1 MFRNEYIEI
10 FIALICAG
18 LISLTVT
25 PIVRVFAYKIGAVD
39 IPKDNRRMHKK
50 PMPLL
55 GGLSI
60 FLGFTIT
67 ALIFCDLTPTL
78 IAAWIGGL
86 IIILIGIF
94 DDIYALN
101 PWVKLA
107 GQLLAA
113 GIVVAAGVRIEFINL
128 FGHYIKFGIFEIP
141 ITMLWIAGM
150 TNAINLIDGLDGLAC
165 GVSAICSTSLLIVT
179 LMHADLGVAMLTA
192 ILAGAC
198 IGFLPFNVN
207 PAKIF
212 MGDTGAL
219 FLGYMLSVL
228 SIIGVFKTTAIVSF
242 LIPII
247 IFGYPLF
254 DTVFAFVRRILQGRS
269 PFSADRGHLHHRII
283 DMGFNVRQSV
293 SILYCICSILGI
305 LAIMLSEQRAVA
317 SLVILMVALLIGLF
331 NYMLLKNKNTRSL
344 TGLGNTEQIDRISAD
359 TVTPAA
365 DKQDSAESTDSSES
379 PESGESTPTDT
390 SKTE

>member
-1 MFRNEYIEI
+1 MYFQV
-10 FIALICAG
+10 FLGLICAG

-25 PIVRVFAYKIGAVD
+25 PIVRVLAYKIGAVD
-39 IPKDNRRMHKK
+39 VPKDNRRMHKK

-60 FLGFTIT
+60 FTGFTLSS
-67 ALIFCDLTPTL
+67 LIFCDITPQMV
-78 IAAWIGGL
+78 AAWLGGL
-86 IIILIGIF
+86 LIIVIGIL
-94 DDIYALN
+94 DDKYALN
-101 PWVKLA
+101 AWIKLL
-107 GQLLAA
+107 GQIAA
-113 GIVVAAGVRIEFINL
+113 AAIAVGIGGVQIDHINL
-128 FGHYIKFGIFEIP
+128 FGRYIHFGMFAIP
-141 ITMLWIAGM
+141 ITILWIVGM

-165 GVSAICSTSLLIVT
+165 GVSAISSMSLLIVT

-192 ILAGAC
+192 ILTGAC
-198 IGFLPFNVN
+198 IGFLPFNMN

-219 FLGYMLSVL
+219 FLGYMLSIL
-228 SIIGVFKTTAIVSF
+228 SIIGVFKTTAVVSF

-254 DTVFAFVRRILQGRS
+254 DTVFAFSRRILQGRS

-305 LAIMLSEQRAVA
+305 LAIMLTEQRTAA
-317 SLVILMVALLIGLF
+317 SLVILVVALIIGLF
-331 NYMLLKNKNTRSL
+331 NYALIKNKNTRTL
-344 TGLGNTEQIDRISAD
+344 TGLQQTMEFDRIVIPDEKGAKSSDGAEESVPSDGKSD
-359 TVTPAA
+359 TETP
-365 DKQDSAESTDSSES
+365 DK
-379 PESGESTPTDT
+379 PE
-390 SKTE
+390 

>member
-1 MFRNEYIEI
+1 MFANEYIAL
-10 FIALICAG
+10 FIALIAAA

-25 PIVRVFAYKIGAVD
+25 PIVRVLAYKIGAVD

-60 FLGFTIT
+60 FIGFTVS
-67 ALIFCDLTPTL
+67 ALIFCDITPTL
-78 IAAWIGGL
+78 IAAWCGGL
-86 IIILIGIF
+86 IILILGTL
-94 DDIYALN
+94 DDLYDLN
-101 PWVKLA
+101 AWVKLA

-113 GIVVAAGVRIEFINL
+113 GIVVAAGVRIEQINL
-128 FGHYIKFGIFEIP
+128 FGEYVRFGALSIP

-165 GVSAICSTSLLIVT
+165 GVSAICSVSLFIVA
-179 LMHADLGVAMLTA
+179 LMHADLGVACLTA
-192 ILAGAC
+192 ILLGAC
-198 IGFLPFNVN
+198 IGFLPFNLN

-219 FLGYMLSVL
+219 FLGYMLSIL
-228 SIIGVFKTTAIVSF
+228 SILGVFKTTAVISF
-242 LIPII
+242 LIPVI

-254 DTVFAFVRRILQGRS
+254 DTVFAFVRRILKGRS

-283 DMGFNVRQSV
+283 DMGFNVKQSV

-305 LAIMLSEQRAVA
+305 LAIMLSEQRAIA
-317 SLVILMVALLIGLF
+317 SLVILMVALLIGLL
-331 NYMLLKNKNTRSL
+331 NYLLIKNKNTRTQ
-344 TGLGNTEQIDRISAD
+344 TGLGSTEEFARVDALHIELLNQD
-359 TVTPAA
+359 TAKTPPTS
-365 DKQDSAESTDSSES
+365 DSD
-379 PESGESTPTDT
+379 
-390 SKTE
+390 KTEP

>member
-1 MFRNEYIEI
+1 MIDTTYIQV
-10 FIALICAG
+10 FLGLICAG

-25 PIVRVFAYKIGAVD
+25 PIVRVLAYKIGAVD
-39 IPKDNRRMHKK
+39 VPKDNRRMHKK

-60 FLGFTIT
+60 FIGFTVS
-67 ALIFCDLTPTL
+67 ALLFCDITPTL
-78 IAAWIGGL
+78 IAAWAGGL

-101 PWVKLA
+101 AWIKLL
-107 GQLLAA
+107 GQIAA
-113 GIVVAAGVRIEFINL
+113 AAVVVLAGVRIEHINL
-128 FGHYIKFGIFEIP
+128 FGRYIQFGVLAIP
-141 ITMLWIAGM
+141 ITILWIVGM

-179 LMHADLGVAMLTA
+179 MMHADLGVAMITA
-192 ILAGAC
+192 ILTGAC
-198 IGFLPFNVN
+198 IGFLPFNLN

-219 FLGYMLSVL
+219 FLGYTLSVI
-228 SIIGVFKTTAIVSF
+228 SIVGVFKTTAIVSF
-242 LIPII
+242 LIPVI

-254 DTVFAFVRRILQGRS
+254 DTVFAFARRILQGRS

-293 SILYCICSILGI
+293 AILYCICSILGI
-305 LAIMLSEQRAVA
+305 LAIMLSEQRAIA
-317 SLVILMVALLIGLF
+317 SLVILVVALVIGMF
-331 NYMLLKNKNTRSL
+331 NYALIKNKNTRDL
-344 TGLGNTEQIDRISAD
+344 TGLQKTDEPEQK
-359 TVTPAA
+359 PAVP
-365 DKQDSAESTDSSES
+365 DDSEQ
-379 PESGESTPTDT
+379 P
-390 SKTE
+390 K

>member
-1 MFRNEYIEI
+1 MIDAMYFRV
-10 FIALICAG
+10 FLGLICAG

-39 IPKDNRRMHKK
+39 VPKDNRRMHKK

-60 FLGFTIT
+60 FLGFTISG
-67 ALIFCDLTPTL
+67 LLFCELTPSL
-78 IAAWIGGL
+78 VAAWFGGL
-86 IIILIGIF
+86 LIIAIGIL
-94 DDIYALN
+94 DDKYALN
-101 PWVKLA
+101 AWIKLI
-107 GQLLAA
+107 GQIAA
-113 GIVVAAGVRIEFINL
+113 AAIAVGLGGVQIDHINL
-128 FGHYIKFGIFEIP
+128 FGRYIHFGAFAIP
-141 ITMLWIAGM
+141 ITILWIVGM

-165 GVSAICSTSLLIVT
+165 GVSAISSTSLLIVT
-179 LMHADLGVAMLTA
+179 LMHADLEVAMLTA
-192 ILAGAC
+192 ILTGAC
-198 IGFLPFNVN
+198 IGFLPFNRN

-228 SIIGVFKTTAIVSF
+228 SIIGVFKTTAVVSF
-242 LIPII
+242 LIPVI

-254 DTVFAFVRRILQGRS
+254 DTVFAFARRILQGRS

-305 LAIMLSEQRAVA
+305 LAIMLSEQRTAA
-317 SLVILMVALLIGLF
+317 SLVILVVALIIGLF
-331 NYMLLKNKNTRSL
+331 NYALLKNKNTRTL
-344 TGLGNTEQIDRISAD
+344 TGLQETAEFDRVNL
-359 TVTPAA
+359 TA
-365 DKQDSAESTDSSES
+365 DKKEDHKADDGEKSSS
-379 PESGESTPTDT
+379 DKKPE
-390 SKTE
+390 

>member
-1 MFRNEYIEI
+1 MIDAMYFRV
-10 FIALICAG
+10 FLGLICAG

-39 IPKDNRRMHKK
+39 VPKDNRRMHKK

-60 FLGFTIT
+60 FLGFTISG
-67 ALIFCDLTPTL
+67 LLFCELTPSM
-78 IAAWIGGL
+78 IAAWFGGL
-86 IIILIGIF
+86 LIITIGIL
-94 DDIYALN
+94 DDKYALN
-101 PWVKLA
+101 AWIKLI
-107 GQLLAA
+107 GQIAA
-113 GIVVAAGVRIEFINL
+113 AAVAVGLGGVQIDHINL
-128 FGHYIKFGIFEIP
+128 FGKYIHFGVLAIP
-141 ITMLWIAGM
+141 ITILWIVGM

-165 GVSAICSTSLLIVT
+165 GVSAISSTSLLIVT
-179 LMHADLGVAMLTA
+179 LMHADLTVAMLTA
-192 ILAGAC
+192 ILTGAC
-198 IGFLPFNVN
+198 IGFLPFNRN

-228 SIIGVFKTTAIVSF
+228 SIIGVFKTTAVVSF
-242 LIPII
+242 LIPVI

-254 DTVFAFVRRILQGRS
+254 DTVFAFARRILQGRS

-305 LAIMLSEQRAVA
+305 LAIMLTEQRTAA
-317 SLVILMVALLIGLF
+317 SLIILVVALVIGLF
-331 NYMLLKNKNTRSL
+331 NYVLLKNKNTRTL
-344 TGLGNTEQIDRISAD
+344 TGLQETAEFDRVKLPDDTAEATKTAEQETSSD
-359 TVTPAA
+359 T
-365 DKQDSAESTDSSES
+365 K
-379 PESGESTPTDT
+379 PE
-390 SKTE
+390 